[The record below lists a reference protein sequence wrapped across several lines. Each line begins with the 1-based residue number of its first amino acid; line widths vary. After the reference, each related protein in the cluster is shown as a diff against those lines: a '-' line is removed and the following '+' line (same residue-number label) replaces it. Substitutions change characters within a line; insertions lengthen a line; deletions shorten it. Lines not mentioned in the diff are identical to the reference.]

1 MANPPTRAAPAA
13 PKVAPASREAI
24 PPGSADPPGTSA
36 VCAVDAELCAVS
48 CETDRIDEPLNSCS
62 SICLAEGNPG
72 ILGLSPRR
80 SEVGCCRF
88 GAPFLSAALAF
99 FIASKTLPINS
110 PLELHAKSQETFRDP
125 YYRCSTGTGVT
136 VSASLSA

>member
-1 MANPPTRAAPAA
+1 MNPAARVASAA

-62 SICLAEGNPG
+62 SICLAEGTPG
-72 ILGLSPRR
+72 IPEDPSPR
-80 SEVGCCRF
+80 SEVGCFRF
-88 GAPFLSAALAF
+88 GAPLLSAALAF
-99 FIASKTLPINS
+99 LIA
-110 PLELHAKSQETFRDP
+110 
-125 YYRCSTGTGVT
+125 
-136 VSASLSA
+136 